1 MKAAEIVTIIA
12 SGAVVATGAV
22 FGGLAL
28 GSIRSDEKRPDEIPV
43 IVENDDD
50 KDKDDS
56 SKKTEEETLKVG
68 RYTVHYGTYEGTEE
82 DYDGS
87 KVVSRTLT
95 LKLTKDTITF
105 NNGEPLKY
113 TVSGSQLKIIGAPVT
128 VIGNDKIR
136 VDAGSGVDYKWKGN

>member
-22 FGGLAL
+22 FAGLAL
-28 GSIRSDEKRPDEIPV
+28 GSIRSDERRPDEIPV
-43 IVENDDD
+43 IIENDN
-50 KDKDDS
+50 KDKNDS

-105 NNGEPLKY
+105 NNSEPLKY
-113 TVSGSQLKIIGAPVT
+113 TVSGNQLKIIGAPVT
-128 VIGNDKIR
+128 VIGDDKIR